1 MAKRL
6 PKTPT
11 DAELVILH
19 VLWSRDQATVRQ
31 VLNELSQVREVGYTT
46 VLKQMQIMAEKGLV
60 TRDETV
66 RPQVYR
72 AAYTLSH
79 TQQQVMDDVL
89 ERVFKG
95 SPGRLVVQALSSK
108 AATAAELREIRELL
122 DRLEAEAGG
131 GEGDER

>member
-6 PKTPT
+6 PKKPT
-11 DAELVILH
+11 DAELEILH
-19 VLWSRDQATVRQ
+19 VLWARDQATVRQ
-31 VLNELSQVREVGYTT
+31 VLNELSQGREVGYTT

-72 AAYTLSH
+72 AAYTLKH
-79 TQQQVMDDVL
+79 TQRQVMDDVL

-108 AATAAELREIRELL
+108 EATAEELREIRELL
-122 DRLEAEAGG
+122 DRLEAEADG
-131 GEGDER
+131 GEEDER

>member
-1 MAKRL
+1 MANRPLK
-6 PKTPT
+6 KPT
-11 DAELVILH
+11 DAELEILH
-19 VLWSRDQATVRQ
+19 VIWAKDQATVRQ

-72 AAYTLSH
+72 AANTLNH
-79 TQQQVMDDVL
+79 TQRQVMDDVL

-108 AATAAELREIRELL
+108 ATTAEELREIRELL
-122 DRLEAEAGG
+122 DQLEAEAQ
-131 GEGDER
+131 EDQR